1 MGIYGTLPKVPFL
14 LLRLL
19 FPFDSFRSLPFGR
32 YFGESFIQSNPSLLP
47 TNQSD
52 STDAYPNPRMQM
64 DGMNPST
71 KAEKVKVKRG
81 RSPEGMRRQ
90 RLRNELRK
98 RAYEALLRLREGG
111 GTIWD
116 PERHE
121 KIATKECWVSPF
133 LWLCQGEVLTAPF
146 YASPSWIRLRS
157 LARAYEA
164 VGRREGEGFD
174 ALPEKE
180 HPGFIG

>member
-1 MGIYGTLPKVPFL
+1 MDPY
-14 LLRLL
+14 
-19 FPFDSFRSLPFGR
+19 
-32 YFGESFIQSNPSLLP
+32 PSG
-47 TNQSD
+47 
-52 STDAYPNPRMQM
+52 NPRMQM

-71 KAEKVKVKRG
+71 KAKKVKTKVNTKAKTKTRRG

-146 YASPSWIRLRS
+146 YASPSWVRLRS

-164 VGRREGEGFD
+164 VGRREREGFD